1 MGLEQA
7 LLVKQG
13 VVIEGGMEKRVPQ
26 KQRST
31 PAGLPDMDND
41 PELRDDPLD
50 LIEPQNGKALTFKQR
65 LFAEEYL
72 VDGHGPMAAL
82 RAGFAPFGVY
92 NTANRLLGLKRI
104 RGYIARRRAEK
115 IADTHMD
122 QDWVLGIYKAMAE
135 ADMRDYM
142 VWDSSGKVVAFAPPE
157 GLTREQMLA
166 VDTIEQ
172 TQAGLRIKLHDR
184 KAVLD
189 AVNRILGHYEKDN
202 NKRMDLFLHGL
213 LEQLPKPVADQL
225 VALLAEKVAE

>member
-1 MGLEQA
+1 
-7 LLVKQG
+7 
-13 VVIEGGMEKRVPQ
+13 MEKRVPQ
-26 KQRST
+26 KQRGT
-31 PAGLPDMDND
+31 PVGLPDMDND

-122 QDWVLGIYKAMAE
+122 QDWVLAYTRLWRRQTCGITWFGT
-135 ADMRDYM
+135 
-142 VWDSSGKVVAFAPPE
+142 VPE
-157 GLTREQMLA
+157 RSWP
-166 VDTIEQ
+166 
-172 TQAGLRIKLHDR
+172 LRR
-184 KAVLD
+184 QRA
-189 AVNRILGHYEKDN
+189 
-202 NKRMDLFLHGL
+202 
-213 LEQLPKPVADQL
+213 
-225 VALLAEKVAE
+225 